1 MICVKRENIYIWKIL
16 RTNYHVSFRTLLELY
31 SNAVENNPQRI
42 NAENID
48 TPSLSYPALCVLL
61 LSHYSVTIFS
71 SRLVI
76 TSANC
81 RYCFSTRT
89 ALPLSRESG
98 SACTVERYTTR
109 SNTRERERETWP
121 IASCSFLRH
130 WVSLALLLPHRNNTL
145 SHPLFA
151 SCARVGRLVGRPCL
165 RIYDRYV
172 FSRTNV
178 IPCARVRCIH
188 RKSYDVLPATG
199 SSRFPPWLPR
209 QRLKNR
215 KRAGRGTRE

>member
-109 SNTRERERETWP
+109 SNTRERERDVANSVVFLP
-121 IASCSFLRH
+121 APLGFSCPPPSPSQQH
-130 WVSLALLLPHRNNTL
+130 ALSPPFRLL
-145 SHPLFA
+145 
-151 SCARVGRLVGRPCL
+151 CARW
-165 RIYDRYV
+165 
-172 FSRTNV
+172 
-178 IPCARVRCIH
+178 
-188 RKSYDVLPATG
+188 
-199 SSRFPPWLPR
+199 SSRGPAVSTYIR
-209 QRLKNR
+209 
-215 KRAGRGTRE
+215 